1 MISPLLNFSAGIDKG
16 LNGGGIY
23 VGPIIEA
30 EISKRTQEI
39 VIIKHTLM
47 RSPKR
52 WHVKWVSVR

>member
-1 MISPLLNFSAGIDKG
+1 MIGPLLNFSASIDKG

-23 VGPIIEA
+23 VGPIVEA
-30 EISKRTQEI
+30 KISKRMQEI